1 MNKHNLM
8 RKIASVA
15 TELDVNGFPKEAKK
29 MDLMLLK
36 LAQEEMPK
44 EEEEEPM
51 INRGFF
57 GNVKSSLFGKLTN
70 EQLESLQRRKNKITK
85 EYVEDLNFMAKD
97 NYLEKIK
104 FILKAKYGRIEDS
117 VFKDVSE
124 KLTLLKE
131 YIATIYLG
139 TEEID
144 FSNKRKALV
153 RIAQLA
159 VITDAY
165 ISKIQKEDFSDI
177 LFEKKYEVALHK
189 GLSGIKNE
197 LKYMANDF
205 RKS

>member
-1 MNKHNLM
+1 M
-8 RKIASVA
+8 RKIAFVA
-15 TELDVNGFPKEAKK
+15 TELDYAGLTKEAKK

-44 EEEEEPM
+44 YNLPEEEEPM

-70 EQLESLQRRKNKITK
+70 EQLESLQRRKNKITE

-97 NYLEKIK
+97 NYLENIK
-104 FILKAKYGRIEDS
+104 FILKEKYGRIEDS

-131 YIATIYLG
+131 YIAAIYLG
-139 TEEID
+139 TKDID
-144 FSNKRKALV
+144 FSNKRSAFI
-153 RIAQLA
+153 RIAQLDA
-159 VITDAY
+159 ITDAY
-165 ISKIQKEDFSDI
+165 ISKMQKEDFSDI